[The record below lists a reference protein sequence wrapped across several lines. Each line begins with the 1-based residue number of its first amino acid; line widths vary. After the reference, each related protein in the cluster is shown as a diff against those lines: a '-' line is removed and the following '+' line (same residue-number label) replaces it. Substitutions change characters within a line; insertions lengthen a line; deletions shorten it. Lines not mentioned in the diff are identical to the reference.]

1 MLVGTFMCKFLCE
14 CIFSFL
20 GVELLDYLVMF
31 NFLSLFEINTGIACL
46 WTVSTGAGT
55 HGSE

>member
-1 MLVGTFMCKFLCE
+1 MCKFLCE

-31 NFLSLFEINTGIACL
+31 NFLSLFEINAGIACL

-55 HGSE
+55 RGSE